1 MSNLSSLDDKAL
13 KTLKMTEEDRKRFHE
28 LLDWALDHAEDYV
41 IMQFANMDL
50 SFQIHRTLY
59 RMHIKKEEENVEVR

>member
-1 MSNLSSLDDKAL
+1 
-13 KTLKMTEEDRKRFHE
+13 MTEEDRNRFHE

-50 SFQIHRTLY
+50 EYHVHKTIY
-59 RMHIKKEEENVEVR
+59 RMRIKKEEEDVERDRPQVDNH

>member
-1 MSNLSSLDDKAL
+1 
-13 KTLKMTEEDRKRFHE
+13 MTDEDRKRFHE